1 MPRTVH
7 VRVVTGIGLILH
19 VRGRYRDPARSLLR
33 GLVNLVVGLELP
45 AKLLRHHLRQGCRQ
59 SRLAMIYM
67 TNRPHVH
74 VRLRSLKLPLRH
86 GKYLSEIKLFRYDA
100 FFITTS
106 ATLLGTSMYL

>member
-19 VRGRYRDPARSLLR
+19 VRGRYRDPARTLLR
-33 GLVNLVVGLELP
+33 CLVNLVVGLELP

-74 VRLRSLKLPLRH
+74 VRLRSLKPPLRD
-86 GKYLSEIKLFRYDA
+86 GKYLSVKKWEP
-100 FFITTS
+100 TS
-106 ATLLGTSMYL
+106 GIEPLTSSLPRTCSTD